1 MLRIARPSQARSSQR
16 SLLSFV
22 TATCLLSASVIPA
35 VAAPTAQA
43 TQPKASAAAQASH
56 TAQISNTAQTAQA
69 APMAYNRFII
79 TYTDEAKNA
88 ASADA
93 TADQIDWSA
102 AAGTQQATWSDA
114 LYAGIT
120 SEVQSIDELLNIK
133 TSYVRSTALDAS
145 VVTTSAELTPAQA
158 QQYMDALSANS
169 KVASVSPDMRRY
181 ATVDNTSEPVK
192 INDPKMNRMWSL
204 TGEKGVSA
212 LEAWGT
218 TRGKGVTVAVL
229 DSGITAH
236 PDLDA
241 NVLPGYDFIAESAFS
256 NDGNGRDSDPTD
268 AGNWTVDNQCF
279 TGSKATASD
288 WHGTHVA
295 GTIAAIANN
304 NEGIAGVAPEAKI
317 VPVRVLGACGGFDS
331 DITDG
336 IIWAAGGSV
345 RGVPANQNPAQV
357 INMSIGSEGTC
368 TTPYRQ
374 AIAQAN
380 KRGSIVVVAAGNNNF
395 DASKSSPGNCE
406 DVITVGAT
414 DKNGKRSYF
423 SNYGSRVDVSAPGG
437 DRRYW
442 GGGILSTLNAGKTAP
457 GKADYAEYQG
467 TSMAAPH
474 VAGIVALMKA
484 VDPKLTYAQAKKA
497 LQSTSQGIECDQSAC
512 GSGIVNAA
520 RAVQQVRSDRE
531 AADAAAAEA
540 ARKKAEEEAA
550 RKKAAEEAARKKA
563 EEAAR
568 KKAEEDAKRQQA
580 PAPKATPA
588 PKVTPA
594 PKTRT
599 RPSRPVTRPSYPSR
613 PRHGHTPRYRSWY
626 GASANTYPSSGYP
639 SSAYPNTGYLGF
651 ATGNRR

>member
-1 MLRIARPSQARSSQR
+1 MLRIARPSQVRASQR

-35 VAAPTAQA
+35 VAVPTAQANQPQTTQAAQASNTAQA
-43 TQPKASAAAQASH
+43 TQSAPA
-56 TAQISNTAQTAQA
+56 T
-69 APMAYNRFII
+69 YNRFII

-88 ASADA
+88 ASTDA
-93 TADQIDWSA
+93 TAEQIDWSA

-120 SEVQSIDELLNIK
+120 SDVQSIDELLNIK

-145 VVTTSAELTPAQA
+145 VVTTSAALTPAQA
-158 QQYMDALSANS
+158 QQYMNALSANS

-204 TGEKGVSA
+204 TGEKGISA

-218 TRGKGVTVAVL
+218 TRGQGVTVAVL

-268 AGNWTVDNQCF
+268 AGNWTVDDQCF
-279 TGSKATASD
+279 TGSKATPSD

-345 RGVPANQNPAQV
+345 RGVPANQHPAQV

-467 TSMAAPH
+467 TSMAAPQ

-484 VDPKLTYAQAKKA
+484 VDPKLTYAQAKKV
-497 LQSTSQGIECDQSAC
+497 LQSTSQSVECDQSAC

-531 AADAAAAEA
+531 AAEAAAAEA

-563 EEAAR
+563 EE
-568 KKAEEDAKRQQA
+568 DAKRHQA
-580 PAPKATPA
+580 PA

-594 PKTRT
+594 PKANRPVT

-613 PRHGHTPRYRSWY
+613 PRHGHTSRHRSW
-626 GASANTYPSSGYP
+626 
-639 SSAYPNTGYLGF
+639 
-651 ATGNRR
+651 

>member
-1 MLRIARPSQARSSQR
+1 MLRIARPSQARASQR

-35 VAAPTAQA
+35 VAVPTAQA
-43 TQPKASAAAQASH
+43 NQAKASQAAQQASN
-56 TAQISNTAQTAQA
+56 TTQISNTAQATQS
-69 APMAYNRFII
+69 APATYNRFII

-88 ASADA
+88 ASTDA
-93 TADQIDWSA
+93 TAGQIDWSA

-120 SEVQSIDELLNIK
+120 SDVQSIDELLNIK

-145 VVTTSAELTPAQA
+145 VVTTSAALTPAQA
-158 QQYMDALSANS
+158 QQYMNALSANS

-204 TGEKGVSA
+204 TGEKGISA

-218 TRGKGVTVAVL
+218 TRGQGVTVAVL

-268 AGNWTVDNQCF
+268 AGNWTVDDQCF
-279 TGSKATASD
+279 TGSKATPSD

-345 RGVPANQNPAQV
+345 RGVPANQHPAQV

-484 VDPKLTYAQAKKA
+484 VDPKLTYAQAKKV
-497 LQSTSQGIECDQSAC
+497 LQSTSQSVECDQSAC

-531 AADAAAAEA
+531 AAEAAAAEA

-563 EEAAR
+563 EE
-568 KKAEEDAKRQQA
+568 DAKRHQA
-580 PAPKATPA
+580 PA

-594 PKTRT
+594 PKANRPVT

-613 PRHGHTPRYRSWY
+613 PRHGHTSRHRSWY
-626 GASANTYPSSGYP
+626 GASANTYPSSGYL
-639 SSAYPNTGYLGF
+639 SF
-651 ATGNRR
+651 ASGNHR

>member
-1 MLRIARPSQARSSQR
+1 MLRIARPSQVRASQR

-35 VAAPTAQA
+35 VAVPTAQANQPQTTQAAQASNTAQA
-43 TQPKASAAAQASH
+43 TQSAPA
-56 TAQISNTAQTAQA
+56 T
-69 APMAYNRFII
+69 YNRFII

-88 ASADA
+88 ASTDA

-102 AAGTQQATWSDA
+102 AAGTQQATWTDA

-120 SEVQSIDELLNIK
+120 SDVQSIDELLNIK

-145 VVTTSAELTPAQA
+145 VVTTSAALTPTQA
-158 QQYMDALSANS
+158 QQYMNALSANS

-181 ATVDNTSEPVK
+181 ATVDNTSAPVK

-204 TGEKGVSA
+204 TGEKGISA

-218 TRGKGVTVAVL
+218 TRGQGVTVAVL

-268 AGNWTVDNQCF
+268 AGNWTVDDQCF
-279 TGSKATASD
+279 TGSKATPSD

-304 NEGIAGVAPEAKI
+304 NEGIAGVAPEVKI

-345 RGVPANQNPAQV
+345 RGVPANQHPAQV

-484 VDPKLTYAQAKKA
+484 VDPKLTYAQAKKV
-497 LQSTSQGIECDQSAC
+497 LQSTSQSVECDQSAC
-512 GSGIVNAA
+512 GFGIVNAA

-531 AADAAAAEA
+531 AAEAAAAEA

-563 EEAAR
+563 EE
-568 KKAEEDAKRQQA
+568 DAKRHQA
-580 PAPKATPA
+580 PA

-594 PKTRT
+594 PKANRPVT

-613 PRHGHTPRYRSWY
+613 PRHGHTSRYRFWY
-626 GASANTYPSSGYP
+626 GASANTYPSSGYL
-639 SSAYPNTGYLGF
+639 SF
-651 ATGNRR
+651 ASGNHR

>member
-1 MLRIARPSQARSSQR
+1 MLRIARPSQARTSQR

-22 TATCLLSASVIPA
+22 TATCLLSANVIPA
-35 VAAPTAQA
+35 VAVPTAQA
-43 TQPKASAAAQASH
+43 NQPQTTQAAQATQS
-56 TAQISNTAQTAQA
+56 
-69 APMAYNRFII
+69 APATYNRFII

-88 ASADA
+88 ASTDA

-102 AAGTQQATWSDA
+102 AAGTEQATWTDA

-120 SEVQSIDELLNIK
+120 SDVQSIDELLNIK

-145 VVTTSAELTPAQA
+145 VVTTSAALTPAQA
-158 QQYMDALSANS
+158 QQYMNALSANS

-181 ATVDNTSEPVK
+181 ATVDNTSAPVK

-204 TGEKGVSA
+204 TGEKGISA

-218 TRGKGVTVAVL
+218 TRGQGVTVAVL

-268 AGNWTVDNQCF
+268 AGNWTVDDQCF
-279 TGSKATASD
+279 TGSKATPSD

-345 RGVPANQNPAQV
+345 RGVPANQHPAQV

-484 VDPKLTYAQAKKA
+484 VDPKLTYAQAKKV
-497 LQSTSQGIECDQSAC
+497 LQSTSQSVECDQSAC
-512 GSGIVNAA
+512 GFGIVNAA

-531 AADAAAAEA
+531 AAEAAAAEA

-563 EEAAR
+563 EE
-568 KKAEEDAKRQQA
+568 DAKRHQA
-580 PAPKATPA
+580 PA

-594 PKTRT
+594 PKANRPVT

-613 PRHGHTPRYRSWY
+613 PRHGHTSRYRSWY
-626 GASANTYPSSGYP
+626 GASANTYPSSGYL
-639 SSAYPNTGYLGF
+639 SF
-651 ATGNRR
+651 ASGNHR

>member
-1 MLRIARPSQARSSQR
+1 MLRIARPSQVRSSQR

-35 VAAPTAQA
+35 VAVPTAQA
-43 TQPKASAAAQASH
+43 NQAKASAAAQAS
-56 TAQISNTAQTAQA
+56 TAAQISNNAQVTQS
-69 APMAYNRFII
+69 APVAYNRFII

-88 ASADA
+88 ASTDA

-102 AAGTQQATWSDA
+102 AAGTQQATWTDA

-120 SEVQSIDELLNIK
+120 SDVQSIDELLNIK
-133 TSYVRSTALDAS
+133 TSYVRST
-145 VVTTSAELTPAQA
+145 
-158 QQYMDALSANS
+158 
-169 KVASVSPDMRRY
+169 
-181 ATVDNTSEPVK
+181 
-192 INDPKMNRMWSL
+192 
-204 TGEKGVSA
+204 A

-406 DVITVGAT
+406 DVINVGAT

-484 VDPKLTYAQAKKA
+484 VDPKLTYTQAKKA
-497 LQSTSQGIECDQSAC
+497 LQSTSQSVECDQSAC

-531 AADAAAAEA
+531 AADAAAA
-540 ARKKAEEEAA
+540 RKKAEEEAA

-563 EEAAR
+563 EE
-568 KKAEEDAKRQQA
+568 DAKRQQA
-580 PAPKATPA
+580 PAPK
-588 PKVTPA
+588 VTPA
-594 PKTRT
+594 PKART

>member
-1 MLRIARPSQARSSQR
+1 MFRIARPSQARSSQR

-22 TATCLLSASVIPA
+22 TATCLLSVSVIPA

-43 TQPKASAAAQASH
+43 PHPKASATAEASN
-56 TAQISNTAQTAQA
+56 TAQISNTAQS
-69 APMAYNRFII
+69 APVAYNRFII

-120 SEVQSIDELLNIK
+120 SDVQSIDELLNIK

-145 VVTTSAELTPAQA
+145 VVTTSSELTPAQA
-158 QQYMDALSANS
+158 QQYMNALSANS
-169 KVASVSPDMRRY
+169 KVASVVPDMRRY
-181 ATVDNTSEPVK
+181 ATVDHTSETIK

-204 TGEKGVSA
+204 TGENGVSA

-279 TGSKATASD
+279 TGSKASPSD

-380 KRGSIVVVAAGNNNF
+380 KRGSIVVVAAGNNSF

-406 DVITVGAT
+406 DVINVGAT

-531 AADAAAAEA
+531 AAEAAAA
-540 ARKKAEEEAA
+540 EAA

-563 EEAAR
+563 EE
-568 KKAEEDAKRQQA
+568 EAKRQQA
-580 PAPKATPA
+580 PAR
-588 PKVTPA
+588 KVTPA
-594 PKTRT
+594 PKPSRPVT

-613 PRHGHTPRYRSWY
+613 PRYRHIPRYRSWY
-626 GASANTYPSSGYP
+626 GASATTYPNSGYP
-639 SSAYPNTGYLGF
+639 NNGYLGF
-651 ATGNRR
+651 ATGNHR

>member
-1 MLRIARPSQARSSQR
+1 MLRIARPSQARTSQR

-35 VAAPTAQA
+35 MAVPTAQA
-43 TQPKASAAAQASH
+43 NQPQTTQAAQASN
-56 TAQISNTAQTAQA
+56 TTQISNTVQA
-69 APMAYNRFII
+69 TQSAPATYNRFII

-88 ASADA
+88 ASTDA

-102 AAGTQQATWSDA
+102 VAGTQQATWSDA

-120 SEVQSIDELLNIK
+120 SDVQSIDELLNIK

-145 VVTTSAELTPAQA
+145 VVTTSAALTPAQA
-158 QQYMDALSANS
+158 QQYMNALSANS

-181 ATVDNTSEPVK
+181 ATVDNTSAPVK

-204 TGEKGVSA
+204 TGEKGISA

-218 TRGKGVTVAVL
+218 TRGQGVTVAVL

-268 AGNWTVDNQCF
+268 AGNWTVDDQCF
-279 TGSKATASD
+279 TGSKATPSD

-345 RGVPANQNPAQV
+345 RGVPANQHPAQV

-368 TTPYRQ
+368 TSPYRQ

-437 DRRYW
+437 DRRPSS
-442 GGGILSTLNAGKTAP
+442 GGILSTLNAGKIAP

-484 VDPKLTYAQAKKA
+484 VDPKLTYAQAKKV
-497 LQSTSQGIECDQSAC
+497 LQSTSQSVECDQSAC

-531 AADAAAAEA
+531 AAEAAAAEA

-563 EEAAR
+563 EE
-568 KKAEEDAKRQQA
+568 DAKRHQA
-580 PAPKATPA
+580 PA

-594 PKTRT
+594 PKANRPVT

-613 PRHGHTPRYRSWY
+613 PRHGHTSRYRSWY
-626 GASANTYPSSGYP
+626 GASANTYPSSGYL
-639 SSAYPNTGYLGF
+639 SF
-651 ATGNRR
+651 ASGNHR

>member
-1 MLRIARPSQARSSQR
+1 MFRIARPSQARPSQARSSQR

-22 TATCLLSASVIPA
+22 TATCLLSVSVIPA
-35 VAAPTAQA
+35 VAAPTAQVPH
-43 TQPKASAAAQASH
+43 PKASATAEASN
-56 TAQISNTAQTAQA
+56 TAQISDTAQS
-69 APMAYNRFII
+69 APVAYNRFII

-93 TADQIDWSA
+93 AADQIDWSA

-120 SEVQSIDELLNIK
+120 SDVQSIDELLNIK

-145 VVTTSAELTPAQA
+145 VVTTSSELTPAQA
-158 QQYMDALSANS
+158 QQYMNALSANS
-169 KVASVSPDMRRY
+169 KVASVVPDMRRY
-181 ATVDNTSEPVK
+181 ATVDHTSETIK

-204 TGEKGVSA
+204 TGENGVSA

-279 TGSKATASD
+279 TGSKASPSD

-406 DVITVGAT
+406 DVINVGAT

-497 LQSTSQGIECDQSAC
+497 LQSTSQGVECDQSAC

-531 AADAAAAEA
+531 AAEAAAAEA
-540 ARKKAEEEAA
+540 ARKKA
-550 RKKAAEEAARKKA
+550 A

-580 PAPKATPA
+580 PAPKVIPA
-588 PKVTPA
+588 PKASRPV
-594 PKTRT
+594 T

-613 PRHGHTPRYRSWY
+613 PRYRHIPRYRSWY
-626 GASANTYPSSGYP
+626 GASATTYPNSGYP
-639 SSAYPNTGYLGF
+639 NNGYLGF
-651 ATGNRR
+651 ATGNHR

>member
-43 TQPKASAAAQASH
+43 TQPKATQTSAAAQASH

-69 APMAYNRFII
+69 TPVAYNRFII

-102 AAGTQQATWSDA
+102 AAGTQQATWTDA

-158 QQYMDALSANS
+158 QQYMNALSANS

-484 VDPKLTYAQAKKA
+484 VDPKLTYAQAKKV
-497 LQSTSQGIECDQSAC
+497 LQSTSQGVECDQSAC

-563 EEAAR
+563 EE
-568 KKAEEDAKRQQA
+568 DAKRQQA
-580 PAPKATPA
+580 PAPK
-588 PKVTPA
+588 VTPA
-594 PKTRT
+594 PKASRPVTRPSRPVT

-613 PRHGHTPRYRSWY
+613 PRYGHTPRYRSWY
-626 GASANTYPSSGYP
+626 GASANTYPNSGYP
-639 SSAYPNTGYLGF
+639 NSGYLGF
-651 ATGNRR
+651 ATGNHR

>member
-1 MLRIARPSQARSSQR
+1 MLRIARPSQARTSQR

-35 VAAPTAQA
+35 VAVPTAQANQPQTTQAAQASNTAQA
-43 TQPKASAAAQASH
+43 TQSAPA
-56 TAQISNTAQTAQA
+56 T
-69 APMAYNRFII
+69 YNRFII

-88 ASADA
+88 ASTDA

-102 AAGTQQATWSDA
+102 VAGTQQATWTDA

-120 SEVQSIDELLNIK
+120 SDVQSIDELLNIK

-145 VVTTSAELTPAQA
+145 VVTTSAALTPAQA
-158 QQYMDALSANS
+158 QQYMNALSANS

-181 ATVDNTSEPVK
+181 ATVDNTSAPVK

-204 TGEKGVSA
+204 TGEKGISA

-218 TRGKGVTVAVL
+218 TRGQGVTVAVL

-241 NVLPGYDFIAESAFS
+241 NVLPGYDFIAESTFS

-268 AGNWTVDNQCF
+268 AGNWTVDDQCF
-279 TGSKATASD
+279 TGSKATPSD

-345 RGVPANQNPAQV
+345 RGVPANQHPAQV

-484 VDPKLTYAQAKKA
+484 VDPKLTYAQAKKV
-497 LQSTSQGIECDQSAC
+497 LQSTSQSVECDQSAC

-531 AADAAAAEA
+531 AAEAAAAEA

-563 EEAAR
+563 EE
-568 KKAEEDAKRQQA
+568 DAKRHQA
-580 PAPKATPA
+580 PA

-594 PKTRT
+594 PKANRPVT

-613 PRHGHTPRYRSWY
+613 PRHGHTSRHRSWY
-626 GASANTYPSSGYP
+626 GASANTYPSSGYL
-639 SSAYPNTGYLGF
+639 SF
-651 ATGNRR
+651 ASGNHR

>member
-1 MLRIARPSQARSSQR
+1 MFRIARPSQARSSQR

-22 TATCLLSASVIPA
+22 TATCLLSVSVIPA
-35 VAAPTAQA
+35 VAAPTAQVPH
-43 TQPKASAAAQASH
+43 PKASA
-56 TAQISNTAQTAQA
+56 TAEASNTAQVSNTAQS
-69 APMAYNRFII
+69 APVAYNRFII

-88 ASADA
+88 ASAEA
-93 TADQIDWSA
+93 TADQIYWSA

-120 SEVQSIDELLNIK
+120 SDVQSIDELLNIK

-145 VVTTSAELTPAQA
+145 VVTTSSELTPAQA
-158 QQYMDALSANS
+158 QQYMNALSANS
-169 KVASVSPDMRRY
+169 KVASVVPDMRRY
-181 ATVDNTSEPVK
+181 ATVDHTSETIK

-204 TGEKGVSA
+204 TGENGVSA

-279 TGSKATASD
+279 TGSKASPSD

-380 KRGSIVVVAAGNNNF
+380 KRGSIVVVAAGNNSF

-406 DVITVGAT
+406 DVINVGAT

-531 AADAAAAEA
+531 AAEAAAAEA
-540 ARKKAEEEAA
+540 ARKKA
-550 RKKAAEEAARKKA
+550 A

-580 PAPKATPA
+580 PAR
-588 PKVTPA
+588 KVTPA
-594 PKTRT
+594 PKPSRPVT

-613 PRHGHTPRYRSWY
+613 PRYRHIPRYRSWY
-626 GASANTYPSSGYP
+626 GASATTYPNSGYP
-639 SSAYPNTGYLGF
+639 NNGYLGF
-651 ATGNRR
+651 ATGNHR

>member
-1 MLRIARPSQARSSQR
+1 MLRIARPSQARTSQR

-35 VAAPTAQA
+35 MAVPTAQA
-43 TQPKASAAAQASH
+43 NQPQTTQAAQASN
-56 TAQISNTAQTAQA
+56 TTQISNTVQA
-69 APMAYNRFII
+69 TQSAPATYNRFII

-88 ASADA
+88 ASTDA

-102 AAGTQQATWSDA
+102 VAGTQQATWSDA

-120 SEVQSIDELLNIK
+120 SDVQSIDELLNIK

-145 VVTTSAELTPAQA
+145 VVTTSAALTPAQA
-158 QQYMDALSANS
+158 QQYMNALSANS

-181 ATVDNTSEPVK
+181 ATVDNTSAPVK

-204 TGEKGVSA
+204 TGEKGISA

-218 TRGKGVTVAVL
+218 TRGQGVTVAVL

-268 AGNWTVDNQCF
+268 AGNWTVDDQCF
-279 TGSKATASD
+279 TGSKATPSD

-345 RGVPANQNPAQV
+345 RGVPANQHPAQV

-368 TTPYRQ
+368 TSPYRQ

-442 GGGILSTLNAGKTAP
+442 GGGILSTLNAGKIAP

-484 VDPKLTYAQAKKA
+484 VDPKLTYAQAKKV
-497 LQSTSQGIECDQSAC
+497 LQSTSQSVECDQSAC

-531 AADAAAAEA
+531 AAEAAAAEA

-563 EEAAR
+563 EE
-568 KKAEEDAKRQQA
+568 DAKRHQA
-580 PAPKATPA
+580 PA

-594 PKTRT
+594 PKANRPVT

-613 PRHGHTPRYRSWY
+613 PRHGHTSRYRSWY
-626 GASANTYPSSGYP
+626 GASANTYPSSGYL
-639 SSAYPNTGYLGF
+639 SF
-651 ATGNRR
+651 ASGNHR

>member
-1 MLRIARPSQARSSQR
+1 MFRIARPSQARSSQR

-22 TATCLLSASVIPA
+22 TATCLLSVSVIPA
-35 VAAPTAQA
+35 VAAPTAQVPH
-43 TQPKASAAAQASH
+43 PKASA
-56 TAQISNTAQTAQA
+56 TAEASNTAQVSNTAQS
-69 APMAYNRFII
+69 APVAYNRFII

-88 ASADA
+88 ASAEA

-120 SEVQSIDELLNIK
+120 SDVQSIDELLNIK

-145 VVTTSAELTPAQA
+145 VVTTSSELTPAQA
-158 QQYMDALSANS
+158 QQYMNALSANS
-169 KVASVSPDMRRY
+169 KVASVVPDMRRY
-181 ATVDNTSEPVK
+181 ATVDHTSETIK
-192 INDPKMNRMWSL
+192 INDPRMNRMWSL
-204 TGEKGVSA
+204 TGENGVSA

-279 TGSKATASD
+279 TGSKASPSD

-406 DVITVGAT
+406 DVINVGAT

-497 LQSTSQGIECDQSAC
+497 LQSTSQGVECDQSAC

-531 AADAAAAEA
+531 AAEAAAAEA
-540 ARKKAEEEAA
+540 ARKKA
-550 RKKAAEEAARKKA
+550 A

-580 PAPKATPA
+580 PAR
-588 PKVTPA
+588 KVTPA
-594 PKTRT
+594 PKPSRPVT

-613 PRHGHTPRYRSWY
+613 PRYRHIPRYRSWY
-626 GASANTYPSSGYP
+626 GASATTYPNSGYP
-639 SSAYPNTGYLGF
+639 NNGYLGF
-651 ATGNRR
+651 ATGNHR

>member
-1 MLRIARPSQARSSQR
+1 MLRIARPSQARSPQR

-35 VAAPTAQA
+35 VAVPTAQA
-43 TQPKASAAAQASH
+43 NQAKASAAAQAS
-56 TAQISNTAQTAQA
+56 TAAQISNNAQVTQS
-69 APMAYNRFII
+69 APVAYNRFII

-88 ASADA
+88 ASTDA

-102 AAGTQQATWSDA
+102 AAGTQQATWNDA

-181 ATVDNTSEPVK
+181 ATVDNTSETVK

-204 TGEKGVSA
+204 TGEKGISA

-345 RGVPANQNPAQV
+345 RGVPANHHPAQV

-368 TTPYRQ
+368 PATYSK
-374 AIAQAN
+374 AIAEVN
-380 KRGSIVVVAAGNNNF
+380 KRGAILVVAAGN
-395 DASKSSPGNCE
+395 DGQDTSKVAPANCGGSI
-406 DVITVGAT
+406 VVGAT
-414 DKNGKRSYF
+414 DQNGKRSDF
-423 SNYGSRVDVSAPGG
+423 SNYGKIVDVSAPGSN
-437 DRRYW
+437 
-442 GGGILSTLNAGKTAP
+442 IMSTVDLGTTVSTGAGYT
-457 GKADYAEYQG
+457 EYDG
-467 TSMAAPH
+467 TSMAAPQ
-474 VAGIVALMKA
+474 VAGVIALMKS
-484 VDPKLTYAQAKKA
+484 VDPSLNAERAKQILKQSSKPLT
-497 LQSTSQGIECDQSAC
+497 CDVNGC

-520 RAVQQVRSDRE
+520 SALAMVQGKKDPNPQAKPWPKRAPKHPTR
-531 AADAAAAEA
+531 A
-540 ARKKAEEEAA
+540 ARVGYVTN
-550 RKKAAEEAARKKA
+550 
-563 EEAAR
+563 
-568 KKAEEDAKRQQA
+568 
-580 PAPKATPA
+580 PAVNHNPPFLITP
-588 PKVTPA
+588 
-594 PKTRT
+594 
-599 RPSRPVTRPSYPSR
+599 
-613 PRHGHTPRYRSWY
+613 HGLIP
-626 GASANTYPSSGYP
+626 GQ
-639 SSAYPNTGYLGF
+639 
-651 ATGNRR
+651 

>member
-1 MLRIARPSQARSSQR
+1 MLRIARPSQVRASQR

-35 VAAPTAQA
+35 VAVPTAQA
-43 TQPKASAAAQASH
+43 NQPQTTQAAQASN
-56 TAQISNTAQTAQA
+56 TTQISNTAQATQS
-69 APMAYNRFII
+69 APATYNRFII

-88 ASADA
+88 ASTDA

-102 AAGTQQATWSDA
+102 AAGTEQATWTDA
-114 LYAGIT
+114 LYTGIT
-120 SEVQSIDELLNIK
+120 SDVQSIDELLNIK

-145 VVTTSAELTPAQA
+145 VVTTSAALTPAQA
-158 QQYMDALSANS
+158 QQYMNALSANS

-181 ATVDNTSEPVK
+181 ATVDNTSAPVK

-204 TGEKGVSA
+204 TGEKGISA

-218 TRGKGVTVAVL
+218 TRGQGVTVAVL

-268 AGNWTVDNQCF
+268 AGNWTVDDQCF
-279 TGSKATASD
+279 TGSKATPSD

-345 RGVPANQNPAQV
+345 RGVPANQHPAQV

-374 AIAQAN
+374 AITQAN

-484 VDPKLTYAQAKKA
+484 ADPKLTYAQAKKV
-497 LQSTSQGIECDQSAC
+497 LQSTSQSVECDQSAC

-520 RAVQQVRSDRE
+520 RAVQQIRSDRE
-531 AADAAAAEA
+531 AAEAAAAEA

-563 EEAAR
+563 EE
-568 KKAEEDAKRQQA
+568 DAKRHQA
-580 PAPKATPA
+580 PA

-594 PKTRT
+594 PKANRPVT

-613 PRHGHTPRYRSWY
+613 PRHGHTSRYRSWY
-626 GASANTYPSSGYP
+626 GASANTYPSSGYL
-639 SSAYPNTGYLGF
+639 SF
-651 ATGNRR
+651 ASGNHR

>member
-1 MLRIARPSQARSSQR
+1 MLRIARLSQARASQR

-35 VAAPTAQA
+35 VAVPTAQANQPQTTQAAQASNTAQA
-43 TQPKASAAAQASH
+43 TQSAPA
-56 TAQISNTAQTAQA
+56 T
-69 APMAYNRFII
+69 YNRFII

-88 ASADA
+88 ASTDA
-93 TADQIDWSA
+93 TAEQIDWSA
-102 AAGTQQATWSDA
+102 AAGTQQATWTDA

-120 SEVQSIDELLNIK
+120 SDVQSIDELLNIK

-145 VVTTSAELTPAQA
+145 VVTTSAALTPAQA
-158 QQYMDALSANS
+158 QQYMNALSANS

-204 TGEKGVSA
+204 TGEKGISA

-218 TRGKGVTVAVL
+218 TRGQGVTVAVL

-268 AGNWTVDNQCF
+268 AGNWTVDDQCF
-279 TGSKATASD
+279 TGSKATPSD

-345 RGVPANQNPAQV
+345 RGVPANQHPAQV

-484 VDPKLTYAQAKKA
+484 VDPKLTYAQAKKV
-497 LQSTSQGIECDQSAC
+497 LQSTSQSVECDQSAC

-531 AADAAAAEA
+531 AAETAAAEA

-563 EEAAR
+563 EE
-568 KKAEEDAKRQQA
+568 DAKRHQA
-580 PAPKATPA
+580 PA

-594 PKTRT
+594 PKTNRPVT

-613 PRHGHTPRYRSWY
+613 PRHGHTSRYRSWY
-626 GASANTYPSSGYP
+626 GASANTYPSSGYL
-639 SSAYPNTGYLGF
+639 SF
-651 ATGNRR
+651 ASGNHR

>member
-1 MLRIARPSQARSSQR
+1 MLRIARPSQVRASQR

-35 VAAPTAQA
+35 VAVPTAQANQSQTTQAAQASNTAQA
-43 TQPKASAAAQASH
+43 TQSAPA
-56 TAQISNTAQTAQA
+56 T
-69 APMAYNRFII
+69 YNRFII

-88 ASADA
+88 ASTDA

-102 AAGTQQATWSDA
+102 AAGTEQATWSDA

-120 SEVQSIDELLNIK
+120 SDVQSIDELLNIK

-145 VVTTSAELTPAQA
+145 VVTTSAALTPAQA
-158 QQYMDALSANS
+158 QQYMNALSANS

-181 ATVDNTSEPVK
+181 ATVDNTSAPVK

-204 TGEKGVSA
+204 TGEKGISA

-218 TRGKGVTVAVL
+218 TRGRGVTVAVL

-268 AGNWTVDNQCF
+268 AGNWTVDDQCF
-279 TGSKATASD
+279 TGSKATPSD

-345 RGVPANQNPAQV
+345 RGVPANQHPAQV

-484 VDPKLTYAQAKKA
+484 VDPKLTYAQAKKV
-497 LQSTSQGIECDQSAC
+497 LQSTSQSVECDQSAC

-531 AADAAAAEA
+531 AAEAAAAEA

-563 EEAAR
+563 EE
-568 KKAEEDAKRQQA
+568 DAKRHQA
-580 PAPKATPA
+580 PA

-594 PKTRT
+594 PKTNRPVT

-613 PRHGHTPRYRSWY
+613 PRHGHTSRHRSW
-626 GASANTYPSSGYP
+626 
-639 SSAYPNTGYLGF
+639 
-651 ATGNRR
+651 

>member
-1 MLRIARPSQARSSQR
+1 MLRIARPSQARTSQR

-35 VAAPTAQA
+35 VAVPTAQANQPQTTQAAQASNTAQA
-43 TQPKASAAAQASH
+43 TQSAPA
-56 TAQISNTAQTAQA
+56 T
-69 APMAYNRFII
+69 YNRFII

-88 ASADA
+88 ASTDA

-102 AAGTQQATWSDA
+102 AAGTQQATWTDA
-114 LYAGIT
+114 LYTGIT
-120 SEVQSIDELLNIK
+120 SDVQSIDELLNIK

-145 VVTTSAELTPAQA
+145 VVTTSAALTPAQA
-158 QQYMDALSANS
+158 QQYMNALSANS

-181 ATVDNTSEPVK
+181 ATVDNTSAPVK

-204 TGEKGVSA
+204 TGEKGISA

-218 TRGKGVTVAVL
+218 TRGQGVTVAVL

-268 AGNWTVDNQCF
+268 AGNWTVDDQCF
-279 TGSKATASD
+279 TGSKATPSD

-345 RGVPANQNPAQV
+345 RGVPANQHPAQV

-484 VDPKLTYAQAKKA
+484 VDPKLTYAQAKKV
-497 LQSTSQGIECDQSAC
+497 LQSTSQSVECDQSAC

-531 AADAAAAEA
+531 AAEAAAAEA

-563 EEAAR
+563 EE
-568 KKAEEDAKRQQA
+568 DAKRHQA
-580 PAPKATPA
+580 PA

-594 PKTRT
+594 PKANRPVT

-613 PRHGHTPRYRSWY
+613 PRHGHTSRYRSWY
-626 GASANTYPSSGYP
+626 GASANTYPSSGYL
-639 SSAYPNTGYLGF
+639 SF
-651 ATGNRR
+651 ASGNHR

>member
-1 MLRIARPSQARSSQR
+1 MLRIARPSQARASQR

-35 VAAPTAQA
+35 VAVPTAQA
-43 TQPKASAAAQASH
+43 NQPQTTQASN
-56 TAQISNTAQTAQA
+56 TAQISNTAQATQS
-69 APMAYNRFII
+69 APATYNRFII

-88 ASADA
+88 ASTDA

-102 AAGTQQATWSDA
+102 AAGTEQATWTDA

-120 SEVQSIDELLNIK
+120 SDVQSIDELLNIK

-145 VVTTSAELTPAQA
+145 VVTTSAALTPAQA
-158 QQYMDALSANS
+158 QQYMNALSANS

-204 TGEKGVSA
+204 TGEKGISA

-218 TRGKGVTVAVL
+218 TRGQGVTVAVL

-279 TGSKATASD
+279 TGSKATPSD

-345 RGVPANQNPAQV
+345 RGVPANQHPAQV

-484 VDPKLTYAQAKKA
+484 VDPKLTYAQAKKV
-497 LQSTSQGIECDQSAC
+497 LQSTSQSVECDQSAC

-531 AADAAAAEA
+531 AAEAAAAEA
-540 ARKKAEEEAA
+540 ARKKAEE
-550 RKKAAEEAARKKA
+550 
-563 EEAAR
+563 
-568 KKAEEDAKRQQA
+568 DAKRHQA
-580 PAPKATPA
+580 PA

-594 PKTRT
+594 PKTNRPVT

-613 PRHGHTPRYRSWY
+613 PRHGHTSRHRSW
-626 GASANTYPSSGYP
+626 
-639 SSAYPNTGYLGF
+639 
-651 ATGNRR
+651 

>member
-35 VAAPTAQA
+35 VAVPTAQANQPQTTQASNAAQASNTAQA
-43 TQPKASAAAQASH
+43 TQSAPA
-56 TAQISNTAQTAQA
+56 T
-69 APMAYNRFII
+69 YNRFII

-88 ASADA
+88 ASTDA

-102 AAGTQQATWSDA
+102 AAGTEQATWTDA

-120 SEVQSIDELLNIK
+120 SDVQSIDELLNIK

-145 VVTTSAELTPAQA
+145 VVTTSAALTPAQA
-158 QQYMDALSANS
+158 QQYMNALSANS

-204 TGEKGVSA
+204 TGEKGISA

-218 TRGKGVTVAVL
+218 TRGQGVTVAVL

-279 TGSKATASD
+279 TGSKATPSD

-345 RGVPANQNPAQV
+345 RGVPANQHPAQV

-484 VDPKLTYAQAKKA
+484 VDPKLTYAQAKKV
-497 LQSTSQGIECDQSAC
+497 LQSTSQSVECDQSAC

-531 AADAAAAEA
+531 AAEAAAA
-540 ARKKAEEEAA
+540 EAA

-563 EEAAR
+563 EE
-568 KKAEEDAKRQQA
+568 DAKRHQA
-580 PAPKATPA
+580 PA

-594 PKTRT
+594 PKTNRPVT
-599 RPSRPVTRPSYPSR
+599 RPSRPVTRPLYPSR
-613 PRHGHTPRYRSWY
+613 PRHGHTSRHRSW
-626 GASANTYPSSGYP
+626 
-639 SSAYPNTGYLGF
+639 
-651 ATGNRR
+651 

>member
-1 MLRIARPSQARSSQR
+1 MFRIARPSQARSSQR

-22 TATCLLSASVIPA
+22 TATCLLSVSVIPA

-43 TQPKASAAAQASH
+43 PHPKASATAEASN
-56 TAQISNTAQTAQA
+56 TAQISDTAQS
-69 APMAYNRFII
+69 APVAYNRFII

-93 TADQIDWSA
+93 AADQIDWSA

-120 SEVQSIDELLNIK
+120 SDVQSIDELLNMK

-145 VVTTSAELTPAQA
+145 VVTTSSELTPAQA
-158 QQYMDALSANS
+158 QQYMNALSANS
-169 KVASVSPDMRRY
+169 KVASVVPDMRRY
-181 ATVDNTSEPVK
+181 ATVDHTSETIK

-204 TGEKGVSA
+204 TGENGVSA

-279 TGSKATASD
+279 TGSKASPSD

-380 KRGSIVVVAAGNNNF
+380 KRGSIVVVAAGNNSF

-406 DVITVGAT
+406 DVINVGAT

-531 AADAAAAEA
+531 AAEAAAAEA
-540 ARKKAEEEAA
+540 ARKKA
-550 RKKAAEEAARKKA
+550 A

-580 PAPKATPA
+580 PAPKVIPA
-588 PKVTPA
+588 PKASRPVTRPSR
-594 PKTRT
+594 PVS

-613 PRHGHTPRYRSWY
+613 PRYGHTPRYRSWY
-626 GASANTYPSSGYP
+626 GASVNTYPNSGYP
-639 SSAYPNTGYLGF
+639 NNGYLGF
-651 ATGNRR
+651 ATGNRH

>member
-1 MLRIARPSQARSSQR
+1 MLRIARPSQARSPQR

-35 VAAPTAQA
+35 VAVPTAQA
-43 TQPKASAAAQASH
+43 NQAKASAAAQAS
-56 TAQISNTAQTAQA
+56 TAAQISNNAQVTQS
-69 APMAYNRFII
+69 APVAYNRFII

-88 ASADA
+88 ASTDA

-102 AAGTQQATWSDA
+102 AAGTQQATWTDA

-120 SEVQSIDELLNIK
+120 SDVQSIDELLNIK

-158 QQYMDALSANS
+158 QQYMNALSANS

-181 ATVDNTSEPVK
+181 ATVDHTSAEPVK

-268 AGNWTVDNQCF
+268 AGNWTVDDQCF

-345 RGVPANQNPAQV
+345 RGVPANHHPAQV

-406 DVITVGAT
+406 DVINVGAT

-423 SNYGSRVDVSAPGG
+423 SNYGSRVGVSAPGG

-474 VAGIVALMKA
+474 VAGIVALMKS

-497 LQSTSQGIECDQSAC
+497 LQSTSQGVECDQSAC

-550 RKKAAEEAARKKA
+550 RKKAA

-651 ATGNRR
+651 ATGNHR

>member
-43 TQPKASAAAQASH
+43 TQPKASAAAQASN
-56 TAQISNTAQTAQA
+56 TAQISNTAQTAQSVQSA
-69 APMAYNRFII
+69 QSAPVAYNRFII

-158 QQYMDALSANS
+158 QQYMNALSANS

-256 NDGNGRDSDPTD
+256 NDGDGRDSDPTD

-406 DVITVGAT
+406 DVINVGAT

-484 VDPKLTYAQAKKA
+484 VDPKLTYAQAKKV
-497 LQSTSQGIECDQSAC
+497 LQSTSQGVECDQSAC

-563 EEAAR
+563 EE
-568 KKAEEDAKRQQA
+568 DAKRQQA
-580 PAPKATPA
+580 PAPK
-588 PKVTPA
+588 VTPA
-594 PKTRT
+594 PKASRPVT

-613 PRHGHTPRYRSWY
+613 PRYGHTPRYRSWY

-639 SSAYPNTGYLGF
+639 SSGYLGF
-651 ATGNRR
+651 ATGNHR

>member
-1 MLRIARPSQARSSQR
+1 MLRIARPSQVRASQR

-35 VAAPTAQA
+35 VAVPTAQANQPQTTQAAQASNTAQA
-43 TQPKASAAAQASH
+43 TQSAPA
-56 TAQISNTAQTAQA
+56 T
-69 APMAYNRFII
+69 YNRFII

-88 ASADA
+88 ASTDA

-102 AAGTQQATWSDA
+102 AAGTEQATWSDA

-120 SEVQSIDELLNIK
+120 SDVQSIDELLNIK

-145 VVTTSAELTPAQA
+145 VVTTSAALTPAQA
-158 QQYMDALSANS
+158 QQYMNALSANF

-181 ATVDNTSEPVK
+181 ATVDNTSAPVK

-204 TGEKGVSA
+204 TGEKGISA

-218 TRGKGVTVAVL
+218 TRGQGVTVAVL

-268 AGNWTVDNQCF
+268 AGNWTVDDQCF
-279 TGSKATASD
+279 TGSKATPSD

-345 RGVPANQNPAQV
+345 RGVPANQHPAQV

-374 AIAQAN
+374 AITQAN

-484 VDPKLTYAQAKKA
+484 VDPKLTYAQAKKV
-497 LQSTSQGIECDQSAC
+497 LQSTSQSVECDQSAC

-531 AADAAAAEA
+531 AAEAAAAEA
-540 ARKKAEEEAA
+540 ARKKAAEEAA

-563 EEAAR
+563 EE
-568 KKAEEDAKRQQA
+568 DAKRHQA
-580 PAPKATPA
+580 PA

-594 PKTRT
+594 PKANRPVT

-613 PRHGHTPRYRSWY
+613 PRHGHTSRHRSW
-626 GASANTYPSSGYP
+626 
-639 SSAYPNTGYLGF
+639 
-651 ATGNRR
+651 

>member
-1 MLRIARPSQARSSQR
+1 MFRIARPSQARPSQARSSQR

-22 TATCLLSASVIPA
+22 TATCLLSVSVIPA
-35 VAAPTAQA
+35 VAAPTAQVPH
-43 TQPKASAAAQASH
+43 PKASATAEASN
-56 TAQISNTAQTAQA
+56 TAQISDTAQS
-69 APMAYNRFII
+69 APVAYNRFII

-93 TADQIDWSA
+93 AADQIDWSA

-120 SEVQSIDELLNIK
+120 SDVQSIDELLNIK

-145 VVTTSAELTPAQA
+145 VVTTSSELTPAQA
-158 QQYMDALSANS
+158 QQYMNALSANS
-169 KVASVSPDMRRY
+169 KVASVVPDMRRY
-181 ATVDNTSEPVK
+181 ATVDHTSETIK

-204 TGEKGVSA
+204 TGENGVSA

-279 TGSKATASD
+279 TGSKASPSD

-380 KRGSIVVVAAGNNNF
+380 KRGSIVVVAAGNNSF

-406 DVITVGAT
+406 DVINVGAT

-497 LQSTSQGIECDQSAC
+497 LQSTSQGVECDQSAC

-531 AADAAAAEA
+531 AAEAAAAEA
-540 ARKKAEEEAA
+540 ARKKA
-550 RKKAAEEAARKKA
+550 A

-580 PAPKATPA
+580 PAPKVIPA
-588 PKVTPA
+588 PKASRPV
-594 PKTRT
+594 T

-613 PRHGHTPRYRSWY
+613 PRYRHIPRYRSWY
-626 GASANTYPSSGYP
+626 GASATTYPNSGYP
-639 SSAYPNTGYLGF
+639 NNGYLGF
-651 ATGNRR
+651 ATGNHR

>member
-1 MLRIARPSQARSSQR
+1 MFRIARPSQARSSQR

-22 TATCLLSASVIPA
+22 TATCLLSVSVIPA
-35 VAAPTAQA
+35 VAAPTAQVPH
-43 TQPKASAAAQASH
+43 PKASA
-56 TAQISNTAQTAQA
+56 TAEASNTAQVSNTAQS
-69 APMAYNRFII
+69 APVAYNRFII

-88 ASADA
+88 ASTDA

-181 ATVDNTSEPVK
+181 ATGDNTSETVK

-204 TGEKGVSA
+204 TGEKGISA

-406 DVITVGAT
+406 DVINVGAT

-497 LQSTSQGIECDQSAC
+497 LQSTSQGVECDQSAC

-531 AADAAAAEA
+531 AAEAAAAEA
-540 ARKKAEEEAA
+540 ARKKA
-550 RKKAAEEAARKKA
+550 A

-580 PAPKATPA
+580 PAPKVIPA
-588 PKVTPA
+588 PKASRPVTRPSR
-594 PKTRT
+594 PVS

-613 PRHGHTPRYRSWY
+613 PRYGHTPRYRSWY
-626 GASANTYPSSGYP
+626 GASVNTYPNSS
-639 SSAYPNTGYLGF
+639 YPNNGYLGF
-651 ATGNRR
+651 ATGNRH

>member
-1 MLRIARPSQARSSQR
+1 MFRIARPSQARSSQR

-22 TATCLLSASVIPA
+22 TATCLLSVSVIPA
-35 VAAPTAQA
+35 VAAPTAQVPH
-43 TQPKASAAAQASH
+43 PKASA
-56 TAQISNTAQTAQA
+56 TAEASNTAQVSNTAQS
-69 APMAYNRFII
+69 APVAYNRFII

-88 ASADA
+88 ASAEA

-120 SEVQSIDELLNIK
+120 SDVQSIDELLNIK

-145 VVTTSAELTPAQA
+145 VVTTSSELTPAQA
-158 QQYMDALSANS
+158 QQYMNALSANS
-169 KVASVSPDMRRY
+169 KVASVVPDMRRY
-181 ATVDNTSEPVK
+181 ATVDHTSETIK

-204 TGEKGVSA
+204 TGENGVSA

-279 TGSKATASD
+279 TGSKASPSD

-406 DVITVGAT
+406 DVINVGAT

-497 LQSTSQGIECDQSAC
+497 LQSTSQGVECDQSAC

-531 AADAAAAEA
+531 AAEA
-540 ARKKAEEEAA
+540 AVA
-550 RKKAAEEAARKKA
+550 
-563 EEAAR
+563 EAAR

-580 PAPKATPA
+580 PAPKVIPA
-588 PKVTPA
+588 PKASRPVTRPSR
-594 PKTRT
+594 PVS
-599 RPSRPVTRPSYPSR
+599 RPSRPVTRPS
-613 PRHGHTPRYRSWY
+613 
-626 GASANTYPSSGYP
+626 
-639 SSAYPNTGYLGF
+639 
-651 ATGNRR
+651 

>member
-1 MLRIARPSQARSSQR
+1 MFRIARPSQARSSQR

-22 TATCLLSASVIPA
+22 TATCLLSVSVIPA
-35 VAAPTAQA
+35 VAAPTAQVPH
-43 TQPKASAAAQASH
+43 PKASA
-56 TAQISNTAQTAQA
+56 TAEASNTAQVSNTAQS
-69 APMAYNRFII
+69 APVAYNRFII

-88 ASADA
+88 ASAEA

-120 SEVQSIDELLNIK
+120 SDVQSIDELLNIK

-145 VVTTSAELTPAQA
+145 VVTTSSELTPAQA
-158 QQYMDALSANS
+158 QQYMNALSANS
-169 KVASVSPDMRRY
+169 KVASVVPDMRRY
-181 ATVDNTSEPVK
+181 ATVDHTSETIK

-204 TGEKGVSA
+204 TGENGVSA

-256 NDGNGRDSDPTD
+256 NDGDGRDSDPTD

-406 DVITVGAT
+406 DVINVGAT

-474 VAGIVALMKA
+474 VAGSVALMKA
-484 VDPKLTYAQAKKA
+484 VDPKLTYAQTKKA
-497 LQSTSQGIECDQSAC
+497 LQSTSQGVECDQSAC

-531 AADAAAAEA
+531 AAEAAAAEA
-540 ARKKAEEEAA
+540 ARKKA
-550 RKKAAEEAARKKA
+550 A

-580 PAPKATPA
+580 PAPKVIPA
-588 PKVTPA
+588 PKASRPV
-594 PKTRT
+594 T

-613 PRHGHTPRYRSWY
+613 PRYRHIPRYRSWY
-626 GASANTYPSSGYP
+626 GASATTYPNSGYP
-639 SSAYPNTGYLGF
+639 NNGYLGF
-651 ATGNRR
+651 ATGNHR

>member
-35 VAAPTAQA
+35 VAVPTTQVSQPKASQASTAAQVSNTAQA
-43 TQPKASAAAQASH
+43 TQSA
-56 TAQISNTAQTAQA
+56 
-69 APMAYNRFII
+69 PVAYNRFII

-88 ASADA
+88 ASTDA

-120 SEVQSIDELLNIK
+120 SDVQSIDELLNIK

-158 QQYMDALSANS
+158 QQYMNALSANS

-181 ATVDNTSEPVK
+181 ATVDTTSEPVK

-256 NDGNGRDSDPTD
+256 NDGDGRDSDPTD

-368 TTPYRQ
+368 TAPYRQ
-374 AIAQAN
+374 AIAQAI

-406 DVITVGAT
+406 DVINVGAT

-484 VDPKLTYAQAKKA
+484 VDPKLTYAQAKKV
-497 LQSTSQGIECDQSAC
+497 LQSTSQGVECDQSAC

-540 ARKKAEEEAA
+540 ARKKAAEEAA

-563 EEAAR
+563 EE
-568 KKAEEDAKRQQA
+568 DAKRHQ
-580 PAPKATPA
+580 TPA

-594 PKTRT
+594 PAPKTNRPVT

-626 GASANTYPSSGYP
+626 GSSANTYPSSGY
-639 SSAYPNTGYLGF
+639 LGF
-651 ATGNRR
+651 ASGNHR

>member
-43 TQPKASAAAQASH
+43 TQPKATQTSAAAQASH

-69 APMAYNRFII
+69 TPVAYNRFII

-102 AAGTQQATWSDA
+102 AAGTQQATWTDA

-158 QQYMDALSANS
+158 QQYMNALSANS

-336 IIWAAGGSV
+336 IIWAAGGIV

-406 DVITVGAT
+406 DVINVGAT

-484 VDPKLTYAQAKKA
+484 VDPKLTYAQAKKV
-497 LQSTSQGIECDQSAC
+497 LQSTSQGVECDQSAC

-563 EEAAR
+563 EE
-568 KKAEEDAKRQQA
+568 DAKRQQA
-580 PAPKATPA
+580 PAPKATRPSH
-588 PKVTPA
+588 PV
-594 PKTRT
+594 T

-613 PRHGHTPRYRSWY
+613 PRYGHTPRYRSWY
-626 GASANTYPSSGYP
+626 GASANTYPNSGYP
-639 SSAYPNTGYLGF
+639 NSGYLGF
-651 ATGNRR
+651 ATGNHR

>member
-1 MLRIARPSQARSSQR
+1 MLRIARPSQARASQR

-35 VAAPTAQA
+35 VAVPTAQANQPQTTQAAQASNTAQA
-43 TQPKASAAAQASH
+43 TQSAPA
-56 TAQISNTAQTAQA
+56 T
-69 APMAYNRFII
+69 YNRFII

-88 ASADA
+88 ASTDA

-102 AAGTQQATWSDA
+102 AAGTQQATWTDA

-120 SEVQSIDELLNIK
+120 SDVQSIDELLNIK

-145 VVTTSAELTPAQA
+145 VVTTSAALTPAQA
-158 QQYMDALSANS
+158 QQYMNALSANS

-181 ATVDNTSEPVK
+181 ATVDNTSAPVK

-204 TGEKGVSA
+204 TGEKGISA

-218 TRGKGVTVAVL
+218 TRGQGVTVAVL

-268 AGNWTVDNQCF
+268 AGNWTVDDQCF
-279 TGSKATASD
+279 TGSKATPSD

-345 RGVPANQNPAQV
+345 RGVPANQHPAQV

-484 VDPKLTYAQAKKA
+484 VDPKLTYAQAKKV
-497 LQSTSQGIECDQSAC
+497 LQSTSQSVECDQSAC

-531 AADAAAAEA
+531 AAEAAAAEA

-563 EEAAR
+563 EE
-568 KKAEEDAKRQQA
+568 DAKRHQA
-580 PAPKATPA
+580 PAPKVIPA
-588 PKVTPA
+588 PKANRPV
-594 PKTRT
+594 T

-613 PRHGHTPRYRSWY
+613 PRHGHTSRHRSWY
-626 GASANTYPSSGYP
+626 GASANTYPSSGYL
-639 SSAYPNTGYLGF
+639 SF
-651 ATGNRR
+651 ASGNHR

>member
-1 MLRIARPSQARSSQR
+1 MFRIARPSQARSSQR

-22 TATCLLSASVIPA
+22 TATCLLSVSVIPA

-43 TQPKASAAAQASH
+43 PHPKASA
-56 TAQISNTAQTAQA
+56 TAEASNTAQVSNTAQS
-69 APMAYNRFII
+69 APVAYNRFII

-88 ASADA
+88 ASAEA

-120 SEVQSIDELLNIK
+120 SDVQSIDELLNIK

-145 VVTTSAELTPAQA
+145 VVTTSSELTPAQA
-158 QQYMDALSANS
+158 QQYMNALSANS
-169 KVASVSPDMRRY
+169 KVASVVPDMRRY
-181 ATVDNTSEPVK
+181 ATVDHTSETIK

-204 TGEKGVSA
+204 TGENGVSA

-279 TGSKATASD
+279 TGSKASPSD

-380 KRGSIVVVAAGNNNF
+380 KRGSIVVVAAGNNSF

-406 DVITVGAT
+406 DVINVGAT

-531 AADAAAAEA
+531 AAEAAAAEA
-540 ARKKAEEEAA
+540 ARKKA
-550 RKKAAEEAARKKA
+550 A

-580 PAPKATPA
+580 PAPKVIPA
-588 PKVTPA
+588 PKASRPV
-594 PKTRT
+594 T

-613 PRHGHTPRYRSWY
+613 PRYRHIPRYRSWY
-626 GASANTYPSSGYP
+626 GASATTYPNSGYP
-639 SSAYPNTGYLGF
+639 NNGYLGF
-651 ATGNRR
+651 ATGNHR

>member
-1 MLRIARPSQARSSQR
+1 MFRIARPSQARSSQR

-22 TATCLLSASVIPA
+22 TATCLLSVSVIPA

-43 TQPKASAAAQASH
+43 PHPKASATAEASN
-56 TAQISNTAQTAQA
+56 TAQISNTAQS
-69 APMAYNRFII
+69 APVAYNRFII

-93 TADQIDWSA
+93 AADQIDWSA

-120 SEVQSIDELLNIK
+120 SDVQSIDELLNIK

-145 VVTTSAELTPAQA
+145 VVTTSSELTPAQA
-158 QQYMDALSANS
+158 QQYMNALSANS
-169 KVASVSPDMRRY
+169 KVASVVPDMRRY
-181 ATVDNTSEPVK
+181 ATVDHTSETIK

-204 TGEKGVSA
+204 TGENGVSA

-279 TGSKATASD
+279 TGSKASPSD

-380 KRGSIVVVAAGNNNF
+380 KRGSIVVVAAGNNSF

-406 DVITVGAT
+406 DVINVGAT

-531 AADAAAAEA
+531 AAEAAAA
-540 ARKKAEEEAA
+540 
-550 RKKAAEEAARKKA
+550 
-563 EEAAR
+563 EAAR

-580 PAPKATPA
+580 PAR
-588 PKVTPA
+588 KVTPA
-594 PKTRT
+594 PKPSRPVT

-613 PRHGHTPRYRSWY
+613 PRYRHIPRYRSWY
-626 GASANTYPSSGYP
+626 GASATTYPNSGYP
-639 SSAYPNTGYLGF
+639 NNGYLGF
-651 ATGNRR
+651 ATGNHR

>member
-35 VAAPTAQA
+35 VAVPTAQANQPQTTQASNAAQASNTAQA
-43 TQPKASAAAQASH
+43 TQSAPA
-56 TAQISNTAQTAQA
+56 T
-69 APMAYNRFII
+69 YNRFII

-88 ASADA
+88 ASTDA

-102 AAGTQQATWSDA
+102 AAGTEQATWTDA

-120 SEVQSIDELLNIK
+120 SDVQSIDELLNIK

-145 VVTTSAELTPAQA
+145 VVTTSAALTPAQA
-158 QQYMDALSANS
+158 QQYMNALSANS

-204 TGEKGVSA
+204 TGEKGISA

-218 TRGKGVTVAVL
+218 TRGQGVTVAVL

-279 TGSKATASD
+279 TGSKATPSD

-345 RGVPANQNPAQV
+345 RGVPANQHPAQV

-484 VDPKLTYAQAKKA
+484 VDPKLTYAQAKKV
-497 LQSTSQGIECDQSAC
+497 LQSTSQSVECDQSAC

-531 AADAAAAEA
+531 AVEAAAA
-540 ARKKAEEEAA
+540 EAA

-563 EEAAR
+563 EE
-568 KKAEEDAKRQQA
+568 DAKRHQA
-580 PAPKATPA
+580 PA

-594 PKTRT
+594 PKTNRPVT

-613 PRHGHTPRYRSWY
+613 PRHGHTSRHRSW
-626 GASANTYPSSGYP
+626 
-639 SSAYPNTGYLGF
+639 
-651 ATGNRR
+651 

>member
-1 MLRIARPSQARSSQR
+1 MLRIARPSQARTSQR

-35 VAAPTAQA
+35 MAVPTAQA
-43 TQPKASAAAQASH
+43 NQPQTTQAAQASN
-56 TAQISNTAQTAQA
+56 TTQISNTVQA
-69 APMAYNRFII
+69 TQSAPATYNRFII

-88 ASADA
+88 ASTDA

-102 AAGTQQATWSDA
+102 VAGTQQATWSDA

-120 SEVQSIDELLNIK
+120 SDVQSIDELLNIK

-145 VVTTSAELTPAQA
+145 VVTTSAALTPAQA
-158 QQYMDALSANS
+158 QQYMNALSANS

-181 ATVDNTSEPVK
+181 ATVDNTSAPVK

-204 TGEKGVSA
+204 TGEKGISA

-218 TRGKGVTVAVL
+218 TRGQGVTVAVL

-268 AGNWTVDNQCF
+268 AGNWTVDDQCF
-279 TGSKATASD
+279 TGSKATPSD

-345 RGVPANQNPAQV
+345 RGVPANQHPAQV

-368 TTPYRQ
+368 TSPYRQ

-442 GGGILSTLNAGKTAP
+442 GGGILSTLNAGKIAP

-484 VDPKLTYAQAKKA
+484 VDPKLTYAQAKKV
-497 LQSTSQGIECDQSAC
+497 LQSTSQSVECDQSAC

-531 AADAAAAEA
+531 AAEAAAAEA

-563 EEAAR
+563 EE
-568 KKAEEDAKRQQA
+568 DAKRHQA
-580 PAPKATPA
+580 PA

-594 PKTRT
+594 PKANRPVT

-613 PRHGHTPRYRSWY
+613 PRHGHTSRHRSWY
-626 GASANTYPSSGYP
+626 GASANTYPSSGYL
-639 SSAYPNTGYLGF
+639 SF
-651 ATGNRR
+651 ASGNHR

>member
-1 MLRIARPSQARSSQR
+1 MLRIARPSQARTSQR

-35 VAAPTAQA
+35 VAVPTAQA
-43 TQPKASAAAQASH
+43 NQAKASQAAQQASN
-56 TAQISNTAQTAQA
+56 TTQISNTAQATQS
-69 APMAYNRFII
+69 APATYNRFII

-88 ASADA
+88 ASTDA

-102 AAGTQQATWSDA
+102 AAGTEQATWTDA

-120 SEVQSIDELLNIK
+120 SDVQSIDELLNIK

-145 VVTTSAELTPAQA
+145 VVTTSAALTPAQA
-158 QQYMDALSANS
+158 QQYMNALSANS

-181 ATVDNTSEPVK
+181 ATVDNTSAPVK

-204 TGEKGVSA
+204 TGEKGISA

-218 TRGKGVTVAVL
+218 TRGQGVTVAVL

-268 AGNWTVDNQCF
+268 AGNWTVDDQCF
-279 TGSKATASD
+279 TGSKATPSD

-345 RGVPANQNPAQV
+345 RGVPANQHPAQV

-484 VDPKLTYAQAKKA
+484 VDPKLTYAQAKKV
-497 LQSTSQGIECDQSAC
+497 LQSTSQSVECDQSAC

-520 RAVQQVRSDRE
+520 RAVRQVRSDRE
-531 AADAAAAEA
+531 AAEAAAAEA

-550 RKKAAEEAARKKA
+550 RKKAAEEAV
-563 EEAAR
+563 R
-568 KKAEEDAKRQQA
+568 KKAEEDAKRHQA
-580 PAPKATPA
+580 PA

-594 PKTRT
+594 PKANRPVT

-613 PRHGHTPRYRSWY
+613 PRHGHTSRYRSWY
-626 GASANTYPSSGYP
+626 GASANTYPSSGYL
-639 SSAYPNTGYLGF
+639 SF
-651 ATGNRR
+651 ASGNHR